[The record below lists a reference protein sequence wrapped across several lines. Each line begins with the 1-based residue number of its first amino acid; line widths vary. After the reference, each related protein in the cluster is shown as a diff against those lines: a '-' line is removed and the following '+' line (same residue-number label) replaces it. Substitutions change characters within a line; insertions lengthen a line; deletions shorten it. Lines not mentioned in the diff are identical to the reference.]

1 MSVNSLSPYGEP
13 DDVLMP
19 FQRREK
25 MPQSHTP
32 LPTSFHRMDVPTLE
46 KALHSAQTFVHT
58 LLDSIHIGICQVN
71 HQGKVLSLNLEG
83 ARILQRTEKSFVGQS
98 IHEHTGCL
106 YADPH
111 THEQTCPIDQ
121 VLKSGKSI
129 WTPKLLVRRPTGETR
144 WVEFQCTP
152 LNELDEAGA
161 LLIFRDLSQQLQQ
174 HEEHQHLASMPEESP
189 NPIVEVDTQGR
200 LTYANPAM
208 IQLLDVFGFRDD
220 GIPHVL
226 PATLTQI
233 SKECLKTMEPM
244 RGLTVVVEQCH
255 FDWTFSPIQDKG
267 LVRAY
272 GLDISS
278 HVKMR
283 NTLTELQSRYH
294 LLVDS
299 AHEGI
304 ISADLHGTIVSWNPA
319 AQAIFGYQPA
329 EIIGSSILTLLDEG
343 FRDLYRT
350 GLEDM
355 SYGQVTAHPL
365 QRPMELTG
373 LRKTGEAFP
382 LEISLTS
389 WKVGL
394 DTHYGFILRDISD
407 RKFSE
412 KSLLQEKERLI
423 TTLQSV
429 GEGIITTDREGR
441 ISFVNPLAE
450 DITGWNQTEA
460 LNRPLQEVFR
470 LSSDPSIHQHSSAT
484 PYHAPT
490 LALTQPEAPLVLL
503 AKSGTQR
510 TITMRET
517 PIRNHQ
523 GHLWGTVIVFRDI
536 TDQFRQQEEQQR
548 INKLNSLG
556 VLAGGLAHD
565 FNNLLTTILGN
576 VFVAKLRIVPKDPL
590 AQNLEQAEQACLRA
604 KELTQQL
611 LTFAKGGA
619 PIKTSIALGDL
630 VQKSTIFALSGS
642 PISCHFDIPER
653 LWPLDADPSQLRQ
666 VIQNIAINA
675 RQAMP
680 DGGHFTVRIKN
691 LSLTG
696 NTASMALP
704 LEPGNYLEIT
714 FEDQGTG
721 IEEHDLPNIFD
732 PYFTTKPGASGLGL
746 ATAHSIIQ
754 HHQGHISVSSQ
765 PGKGTIFTVYLPSSF
780 SPTKTRPPS
789 QVPSH
794 TGRGR
799 ILVMD
804 DEPSIRRMV
813 EDALTQFGYEVI
825 SAQHGQEAIDL
836 FSKSLTTGKRFD
848 VVLLDLTIPGAM
860 GGKEAIQ
867 HLLTLD
873 PQVKAIVTS
882 GYSDDPIMSDY
893 QRYGFQSILIKP
905 YKIMDLAKLLDSVCA
920 SFKT

>member
-1 MSVNSLSPYGEP
+1 
-13 DDVLMP
+13 
-19 FQRREK
+19 
-25 MPQSHTP
+25 
-32 LPTSFHRMDVPTLE
+32 MDVPSLE
-46 KALHSAQTFVHT
+46 KALRSAQTFVHT

-71 HQGKVLSLNLEG
+71 PQGKVLSLNLEG
-83 ARILQRTEKSFVGQS
+83 ARILQRTEKSCIGQTLHDQ
-98 IHEHTGCL
+98 IGCL
-106 YADPH
+106 YTEPYS
-111 THEQTCPIDQ
+111 HEEACPIDR
-121 VLKSGKSI
+121 VLKFGKSV
-129 WTPKLLVRRPTGETR
+129 WTPKMLLRRPSGETR
-144 WVEFQCTP
+144 WVEFQGTP
-152 LNELDEAGA
+152 LNDLHNPGA

-189 NPIVEVDTQGR
+189 NPIVEVDPQGR

-208 IQLLDVFGFRDD
+208 IRLLDIFGFRDD

-226 PATLTQI
+226 PATLTHI
-233 SKECLKTMEPM
+233 TKECLKTMEPM
-244 RGLTVVVEQCH
+244 RGFTVVVEQCH

-272 GLDISS
+272 GLDITN
-278 HVKMR
+278 HVKVR
-283 NTLTELQSRYH
+283 NSLTELQSRYH

-319 AQAIFGYQPA
+319 AQAMFGYQPR
-329 EIIGSSILTLLDEG
+329 EIIGESILALVEEG
-343 FRDLYRT
+343 YRDLYRN

-355 SYGQVTAHPL
+355 SYGQVSTHPL
-365 QRPMELTG
+365 QRPLELTG
-373 LRKTGEAFP
+373 LRKTGETFP

-389 WKVGL
+389 WKIGL

-412 KSLLQEKERLI
+412 QTLIEERERLV

-429 GEGIITTDREGR
+429 AEGIITTDREGR

-450 DITGWNQTEA
+450 EITGWSHTEA
-460 LNRPLQEVFR
+460 INRPLQEIFR
-470 LSSDPSIHQHSSAT
+470 FTNEAAHDPHASTLPFHT
-484 PYHAPT
+484 PPQP
-490 LALTQPEAPLVLL
+490 LAQPETPLILL
-503 AKSGTQR
+503 AKSGAQR

-517 PIRNHQ
+517 PIRDHQ

-536 TDQFRQQEEQQR
+536 TDHFRQQEEQQR
-548 INKLNSLG
+548 LNKLNSLG

-576 VFVAKLRIVPKDPL
+576 VFVAKLRMVPKDPL

-642 PISCHFDIPER
+642 SISCHFDIPEG
-653 LWPLDADPSQLRQ
+653 LWPLDADPGQLRQ

-680 DGGHFTVRIKN
+680 DGGHFTVRIQN
-691 LSLTG
+691 RPFTDSSSAVVPSLQ
-696 NTASMALP
+696 
-704 LEPGNYLEIT
+704 PGYYLQIT
-714 FEDQGTG
+714 LEDQGTG
-721 IEEHDLPNIFD
+721 IEERNLPNIFD

-754 HHQGHISVSSQ
+754 HHEGHISVRSY
-765 PGKGTIFTVYLPSSF
+765 PGQGTTFTIFLPSSYTP
-780 SPTKTRPPS
+780 STTKPHSLATP
-789 QVPSH
+789 H
-794 TGRGR
+794 AGRSR

-804 DEPSIRRMV
+804 DEESIRRMV

-825 SAQHGQEAIDL
+825 SAQDGQEAIEL
-836 FSKSLTTGKRFD
+836 FSEFLANGKKFD

-860 GGKEAIQ
+860 GGKEAIR
-867 HLLTLD
+867 HLRTLD
-873 PQVKAIVTS
+873 PHVKAIVTS

-893 QRYGFQSILIKP
+893 QRYGFHSILVKP
-905 YKIMDLAKLLDSVCA
+905 YRIMDLAKLLESVCLPL
-920 SFKT
+920 KT